1 VLGAPG
7 ALWVYRV
14 RQVRQVRRV
23 PRVRMHALNWLNVRE
38 DVSAGASQDFAM

>member
-1 VLGAPG
+1 MLGAPG
-7 ALWVYRV
+7 ALWVYR
-14 RQVRQVRRV
+14 VRQVRRV